1 MNRKSII
8 LVAAA
13 LALSI
18 SGSAIAAPKA
28 TTAPAATAAHSPA
41 EIYDLNHKGALGM
54 LTEFKTLITS
64 QPEIVAPLAQ
74 LSTELAKL
82 PGFEKAYIDAKNA
95 SNEADA
101 KTALDNYTA
110 TAQKIVELAVPLDRG
125 LLPVRGKIMQGFES
139 LGPVGAKLVS
149 EKDIAAALAD
159 IGTTLKPLDDANKLV
174 GPMHDAAMKTTQ
186 VRMKAEGKK
195 IFNEELG
202 NQISNMLQQKLAQ

>member
-1 MNRKSII
+1 MNRKSIL

-18 SGSAIAAPKA
+18 SGSAIAAPKTA
-28 TTAPAATAAHSPA
+28 AAPAATAAHSPA

-54 LTEFKTLITS
+54 LVQFKTLITS
-64 QPEIVAPLAQ
+64 QPEIVAPLGQ

-95 SNEADA
+95 GNDADA
-101 KTALDNYTA
+101 KAALDNYTQS
-110 TAQKIVELAVPLDRG
+110 AQKIVELAVPLDQG
-125 LLPVRGKIMQGFES
+125 LLPIRGKIMQGFES
-139 LGPVGAKLVS
+139 LGPVGTKLVA

-159 IGTTLKPLDDANKLV
+159 IDTTLKPLNDANTLV
-174 GPMHDAAMKTTQ
+174 GPLHDAAVKTTQ
-186 VRMKAEGKK
+186 IRIRAEGKK

-202 NQISNMLQQKLAQ
+202 NQISNMLQGKLAK